1 MFRAMARG
9 IDLPV
14 NEIARAV
21 SGAVASVLSKNTSS
35 PGTDLEEFKPPL
47 KKKKP
52 DKYVFA

>member
-9 IDLPV
+9 VDLPV